1 MDILQKMTEAI
12 ASIPFP
18 VYGVV
23 GEPLGLTF
31 KGYTPY
37 IGVVIGITLGY
48 KSARYPVYTLTRNPP
63 RSLGTVTISSQEA
76 GRELLH
82 VRDYFLA
89 KIIEGQEQPARD
101 PFRWEG
107 SLTIADTLFSGII
120 TYYAA
125 PLSIA
130 GFRLTSEKTL
140 IMGHSCGPS
149 CDELV
154 QLLEGLRVLNQL

>member
-12 ASIPFP
+12 ASVPFP
-18 VYGVV
+18 VYGIV

-31 KGYTPY
+31 DGYAPH
-37 IGVVIGITLGY
+37 IGTVIGITLGY
-48 KSARYPVYTLTRNPP
+48 KSTRYPVYTLMKNPP
-63 RSLGTVTISSQEA
+63 HPLDTVTVSSEEA
-76 GRELLH
+76 GRKALH

-89 KIIEGQEQPARD
+89 KIIEGQEQPVRD

-107 SLTIADTLFSGII
+107 SLTIAETLFSGII

-140 IMGHSCGPS
+140 ITGHSCGPNV
-149 CDELV
+149 DDLV
-154 QLLEGLRVLNQL
+154 LLLEGLCVLN